1 LRPYVKPAKIR
12 INFIFSA
19 SQNFIFAKIWL
30 INLSKNR
37 ANFEHGRRRLIA
49 QSGIAANDAKR
60 LEILQNNAK

>member
-1 LRPYVKPAKIR
+1 LQPYVKPAKIR

-19 SQNFIFAKIWL
+19 SQNFIFAKIGL

-37 ANFEHGRRRLIA
+37 ASFEHGQRLVA

-60 LEILQNNAK
+60 LEILQNSAK